1 MYEEEKTWIFGV
13 FRVARWFFFCKNR
26 MVIAVGYNLVVF
38 LPSRELHALLNPLC
52 PLKLLS
58 YLQSNLLAFSLHE
71 FLG

>member
-1 MYEEEKTWIFGV
+1 
-13 FRVARWFFFCKNR
+13 